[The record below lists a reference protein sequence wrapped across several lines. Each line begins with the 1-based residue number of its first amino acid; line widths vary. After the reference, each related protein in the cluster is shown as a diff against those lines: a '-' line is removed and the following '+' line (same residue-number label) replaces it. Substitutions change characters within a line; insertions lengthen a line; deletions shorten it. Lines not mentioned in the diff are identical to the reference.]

1 MDIRAAVARRR
12 NGGGASSS
20 SSSSSTRRARID
32 PGFSGDDDF
41 DDPDDGLEMSKLSP
55 GTRERD
61 VRIDWTGV
69 EVDGVTVGSLSPQR
83 GKHRPSPRQ
92 PRFDDG
98 DPAPTS
104 ATRSSVRRPQR
115 MADNEEHQEEEDDD
129 DDETPKRRLG
139 GHVAAAYYGQRRAV
153 REKQREK
160 QRVADAT
167 PKNIEK
173 ALQEQ
178 RARNKRRK
186 QAASICP
193 NPVRGVRRFLR
204 DPVTRFW
211 LGCNICCTFFLF
223 SAAFI
228 FMVFLYPLLL
238 RSVTRY

>member
-1 MDIRAAVARRR
+1 MDIRAAAARRR
-12 NGGGASSS
+12 NGGGPSS
-20 SSSSSTRRARID
+20 SSSSSTRRARIN
-32 PGFSGDDDF
+32 PEVGGDEDF

-69 EVDGVTVGSLSPQR
+69 EVGGVTVGSLSPKRNQP
-83 GKHRPSPRQ
+83 GHRPSPRQ
-92 PRFDDG
+92 PRFDDVG
-98 DPAPTS
+98 EPPTS

-115 MADNEEHQEEEDDD
+115 MAGHEEQEEEEDDD
-129 DDETPKRRLG
+129 DAPKRRLG

-153 REKQREK
+153 REKEREK
-160 QRVADAT
+160 QRVAAAT

-178 RARNKRRK
+178 RARSKRRK
-186 QAASICP
+186 QAVSICA

-211 LGCNICCTFFLF
+211 LGCNICCTLFLF
-223 SAAFI
+223 SSAFV

-238 RSVTRY
+238 RGATRY